1 MKFKCTE
8 LNTRKWASAADL
20 ECWKEHCCSL
30 MMTIKTRESN
40 RTVTFLDPIR
50 GLRAREL
57 KDSEFQGGRGSVDCF
72 TWRGT
77 IVGVR

>member
-1 MKFKCTE
+1 MKFKCLE

-20 ECWKEHCCSL
+20 ECWKECCSSL
-30 MMTIKTRESN
+30 MMTIKARKSN
-40 RTVTFLDPIR
+40 RIATFLDPIR

-57 KDSEFQGGRGSVDCF
+57 KDSEFQGGKGSVASL

-77 IVGVR
+77 IAGVR